1 MLSAGETVLI
11 PGIMEHIERAG
22 VHSGD
27 SIAVYPAFM
36 LTESQKDRLVD
47 YSIRLALSMN
57 TKGLINIQYVLHE
70 DTIYII
76 EVNPRSSRTSPVDF
90 ISGPSCVSTLDSF
103 SKEKTGTLTA

>member
-1 MLSAGETVLI
+1 MGTELEVDAICDGETVLI

-70 DTIYII
+70 DDDLYHRGQPAF
-76 EVNPRSSRTSPVDF
+76 VPYRAVHQQGNRRADGRSGSPH
-90 ISGPSCVSTLDSF
+90 
-103 SKEKTGTLTA
+103 A

>member
-1 MLSAGETVLI
+1 
-11 PGIMEHIERAG
+11 MEHIERAG

-76 EVNPRSSRTSPVDF
+76 EVNPRSSRTVPYISKVTGVPMVDLATR
-90 ISGPSCVSTLDSF
+90 IMMG
-103 SKEKTGTLTA
+103 EKLADMG